1 MYSCAVYLKSFGGL
15 KGGSSEPRTPP
26 AYGPVLYTYICLL
39 YTYIFAY
46 ISKFA
51 KPAGAFMKRDGIGQ
65 TCMVHAFTAAESTEV
80 TDCT

>member
-1 MYSCAVYLKSFGGL
+1 MGGGGGRGFEQTSNPPPPPCLRACTVYL
-15 KGGSSEPRTPP
+15 
-26 AYGPVLYTYICLL
+26 YLL
-39 YTYIFAY
+39 TVIYIFAY